1 MQPEHTIPAVAPAVP
16 ARFEV
21 HPAADKLLAATPAK
35 ALKKARKRERLR
47 FFLAWCA
54 GCRFMSGSF

>member
-1 MQPEHTIPAVAPAVP
+1 MKPELVTPVIAPSVPVRFEAHPANERPAV
-16 ARFEV
+16 
-21 HPAADKLLAATPAK
+21 TPAK
-35 ALKKARKRERLR
+35 VLKKARKRERLR

>member
-1 MQPEHTIPAVAPAVP
+1 MKSELVIPVAAPSVP

-21 HPAADKLLAATPAK
+21 HPATNERPATTPAK

-54 GCRFMSGSF
+54 GCRFMGGSF

>member
-1 MQPEHTIPAVAPAVP
+1 MKPELVTPVTAPSVP
-16 ARFEV
+16 VRFEV
-21 HPAADKLLAATPAK
+21 HSAANERPAVTPAK

>member
-1 MQPEHTIPAVAPAVP
+1 MKPEPATPEITHVVP
-16 ARFEV
+16 ACFEV
-21 HPAADKLLAATPAK
+21 HPTADKLPASTPAK

-47 FFLAWCA
+47 YFLAWCA

>member
-1 MQPEHTIPAVAPAVP
+1 MKPELATPEIAPTVP

-21 HPAADKLLAATPAK
+21 HPANELPAATPAK
-35 ALKKARKRERLR
+35 GLKKARKRERLR

-54 GCRFMSGSF
+54 GCRFMGGSF